1 MVCHRPFHYEIK
13 FQNMNFI
20 LSIICYHN
28 MEPGGGEGAISQQD
42 GAPFGRMGPPLHRG
56 ERAP

>member
-13 FQNMNFI
+13 FQNMNF
-20 LSIICYHN
+20 IICYHN

-56 ERAP
+56 GRAP